1 MLPSLQQKAPFLY
14 FNINSNIM
22 TDLEKLQSLKI
33 HGEEIFQRLRE
44 QPSLFTDD
52 GDIGFARIYLN
63 RLKYIDNEIN
73 ELLVK
78 MYNNK
83 EN

>member
-1 MLPSLQQKAPFLY
+1 
-14 FNINSNIM
+14 M
-22 TDLEKLQSLKI
+22 TDLEKLQSLKVE
-33 HGEEIFQRLRE
+33 GEEIFQRLRE
-44 QPSLFTDD
+44 QPLLFTDN
-52 GDIGFARIYLN
+52 GDIDFARIHFN

-83 EN
+83 ES

>member
-1 MLPSLQQKAPFLY
+1 
-14 FNINSNIM
+14 M